1 MPTFPELELYSITYS
16 IWRYWFLPKKALV
29 YHHFSIIYDIL
40 FTFILLNSNFHF
52 CCHTHATYYYYFL
65 VSLTLLYCRK
75 LDSIQCKFLLFCD
88 IFLFLFNSFLLNRDF
103 KNILSRGACDIIS
116 YNYICAWNH
125 CLLYI
130 TSISN
135 RFLSCYHPSR
145 AHCFTFEQKSNNSSG
160 VNGFLVD

>member
-1 MPTFPELELYSITYS
+1 MPTFPELELHSITYS

-40 FTFILLNSNFHF
+40 FTFIPLNSNFHS
-52 CCHTHATYYYYFL
+52 CWHTHATIIIIIIIIIFSFL
-65 VSLTLLYCRK
+65 LRYYCRK

-88 IFLFLFNSFLLNRDF
+88 IFFFNSFLLNRDF
-103 KNILSRGACDIIS
+103 KNILSRGVYDIIS
-116 YNYICAWNH
+116 YTYICAWNH

-135 RFLSCYHPSR
+135 RFLSCYHPSKT
-145 AHCFTFEQKSNNSSG
+145 HCFTFEQKSNNI
-160 VNGFLVD
+160 VLA